1 MKSFNFSACV
11 ERYPLIA
18 DLTALVL
25 SAVLIHGVY
34 SFYVFP
40 EADRLMAGVATGE
53 TLPTRELAIV
63 LKDPEQEICLI
74 MGFWCLA
81 LLAFRYRLEEAEQ
94 SLIEA
99 DFTELRSSEQS
110 LHAIRQRLSVAD
122 ELAPGSVLV
131 PAVSMTLDTY
141 VASRSLEQAQA
152 AGFDYCSLREEITDS
167 SLTSVRYVLWAIPS
181 IGFVGTVRGIGEAL
195 SRADEAMSGDIG
207 GIAASLGVAFNSTF
221 IALLVSLLL
230 TLIANG
236 LRGREQKRL
245 VRCKTFIAGK
255 FLLQLKAME
264 AQDAKMAIDKVDS
277 HSIGDGAL
285 VP

>member
-1 MKSFNFSACV
+1 MKALKFSDYV

-25 SAVLIHGVY
+25 SAVLIHVIY
-34 SFYVFP
+34 SLYVFP
-40 EADRLMAGVATGE
+40 AADRVMAGVAAGE
-53 TLPTRELAIV
+53 TLPARELAIV

-74 MGFWCLA
+74 MGIWCLA
-81 LLAFRYRLEEAEQ
+81 LLAFRYRIDGADQ

-99 DFTELRSSEQS
+99 DFTELHSADQS
-110 LHAIRQRLSVAD
+110 QRVIRQRLSVA
-122 ELAPGSVLV
+122 EGLAPGSVLV
-131 PAVSMTLDTY
+131 PAVSMALDTY

-152 AGFDYCSLREEITDS
+152 AGFDYCSLREEITDA

-195 SRADEAMSGDIG
+195 ARADEAMSGDIS

-264 AQDAKMAIDKVDS
+264 AQDAQMAIHKIDP
-277 HSIGDGAL
+277 HSVGDGPV